1 MRLKKAVILL
11 LLFSLFLSQPL
22 FAQDSKAADSQNPAE
37 ALRSRVDNFISN
49 LGIYN
54 HIIKYIRQEKDKN
67 KAVVLKPVQFIVL
80 FAIDLILSLFCLW
93 LTIFFLTCTKSLLV
107 KPYIWF
113 LFIWNIIF
121 ALQLIFFRG
130 AWRFLE
136 FVLVRLR
143 PELTPGILEH
153 FPIALISVGI
163 LLYIWL
169 LARTFGFNFYGAL
182 GTLFF
187 SHLIYFLLIFLVL
200 ILTVKLDTRDLSSAI
215 GQSLGVRNCI
225 NGYLADSENITGN
238 KYILHLFRIKAFH
251 L

>member
-11 LLFSLFLSQPL
+11 LLFSLFLSQPV
-22 FAQDSKAADSQNPAE
+22 FAQNIKTAGSQNPVE
-37 ALRSRVDNFISN
+37 GLRSREDNFFSN
-49 LGIYN
+49 QSIHN
-54 HIIKYIRQEKDKN
+54 HIIKYIRREKDKY
-67 KAVVLKPVQFIVL
+67 KPVVLKPAQFIVL
-80 FAIDLILSLFCLW
+80 SAIDLILSLFCLW

-113 LFIWNIIF
+113 LSIWNIAF
-121 ALQLIFFRG
+121 ALQLMFFRG
-130 AWRFLE
+130 VWRFLE
-136 FVLVRLR
+136 FALVRLR
-143 PELTPGILEH
+143 PELTPGILEL

-169 LARTFGFNFYGAL
+169 LARSFGFNLFGAL

-200 ILTVKLDTRDLSSAI
+200 TLTVKLNAGDLSSAMT
-215 GQSLGVRNCI
+215 QSLGVRNCI
-225 NGYLADSENITGN
+225 NSYLADSENITGN
-238 KYILHLFRIKAFH
+238 KYILYLFRIKVFH

>member
-1 MRLKKAVILL
+1 MHLKKAVILL
-11 LLFSLFLSQPL
+11 LLFSLFLSQPA
-22 FAQDSKAADSQNPAE
+22 FAQDSKTADSQNPAE
-37 ALRSRVDNFISN
+37 ALRSRVDNFLSN

-54 HIIKYIRQEKDKN
+54 HIIKYIRQGEGKN
-67 KAVVLKPVQFIVL
+67 RTVVLKPEQFIVL
-80 FAIDLILSLFCLW
+80 FAIDLVLSLLCLF
-93 LTIFFLTCTKSLLV
+93 LTIFFLTRTKSLLI

-113 LFIWNIIF
+113 LCIWNIAF
-121 ALQLIFFRG
+121 ALLLIFFRG

-136 FVLVRLR
+136 FALVRLE
-143 PELTPGILEH
+143 PDLAPNIIEH

-187 SHLIYFLLIFLVL
+187 SHLIYLLLIFLAL
-200 ILTVKLDTRDLSSAI
+200 ALTVKLDARDLSSAI

-225 NGYLADSENITGN
+225 NSYLTDSENITGN